1 MMSLKVWKMKRKCKD
16 MTKILKKDIV
26 RLCNCIQGLSYQH
39 IKENEKGCYNHNI
52 ITWYNIKPYTCKEVS
67 LLFYKD
73 DYKIVLTADNK
84 KEMYIKLLE
93 VYENGLNS
101 WIDTFEKD
109 TYKTKKEKH
118 RLNVHKKTIIRIEKG
133 G

>member
-1 MMSLKVWKMKRKCKD
+1 

-26 RLCNCIQGLSYQH
+26 RLCNCIQSLSYQH

-52 ITWYNIKPYTCKEVS
+52 ITWYNIKPYTCKKVNF
-67 LLFYKD
+67 LFYKD

-93 VYENGLNS
+93 LYENGLNN
-101 WIDTFEKD
+101 WIETYNNDH
-109 TYKTKKEKH
+109 YKTKKERH
-118 RLNVHKKTIIRIEKG
+118 RLNVHKKLLLELNKVVDR
-133 G
+133 

>member
-1 MMSLKVWKMKRKCKD
+1 

-26 RLCNCIQGLSYQH
+26 ILCNCIQGLSYQH

-52 ITWYNIKPYTCKEVS
+52 ITWYNIKPYTCKEVYF
-67 LLFYKD
+67 LFYKD

-93 VYENGLNS
+93 LYEIGLNN
-101 WIDTFEKD
+101 WIEVFEKD
-109 TYKTKKEKH
+109 DHKTKKEKH
-118 RLNVHKKTIIRIEKG
+118 RLKVHKKLLLELNKVVDR
-133 G
+133 

>member
-1 MMSLKVWKMKRKCKD
+1 

-52 ITWYNIKPYTCKEVS
+52 ITWYNIKPYTCKEVNF
-67 LLFYKD
+67 LFYKD
-73 DYKIVLTADNK
+73 DYKIIITADNK

-93 VYENGLNS
+93 LYEIGLNN
-101 WIDTFEKD
+101 WIEVFEKD
-109 TYKTKKEKH
+109 DHKTKKEKN
-118 RLNVHKKTIIRIEKG
+118 RLNAHKKLLVELKKVIEK
-133 G
+133 

>member
-1 MMSLKVWKMKRKCKD
+1 

-26 RLCNCIQGLSYQH
+26 RLCNCIQSLSYQH

-52 ITWYNIKPYTCKEVS
+52 ITWYYIKPYTCKEIS
-67 LLFYKD
+67 FLFYKD

-93 VYENGLNS
+93 LYESGLNN
-101 WIDTFEKD
+101 WIEVFEKD
-109 TYKTKKEKH
+109 NNKTKKEKH
-118 RLNVHKKTIIRIEKG
+118 RLKVHKKLLLELNKVDDR
-133 G
+133 